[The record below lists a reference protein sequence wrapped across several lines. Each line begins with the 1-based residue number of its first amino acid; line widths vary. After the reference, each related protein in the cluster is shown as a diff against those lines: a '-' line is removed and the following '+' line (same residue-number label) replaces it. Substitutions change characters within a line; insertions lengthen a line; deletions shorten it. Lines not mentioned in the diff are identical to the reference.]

1 MFWKQLLYP
10 HPQEEER
17 KGKKGKAKGIM
28 LKRIMNILNIEITIK
43 LLHERLLEPELN
55 IEVNDTHTYINIR
68 DRTDTQ

>member
-1 MFWKQLLYP
+1 
-10 HPQEEER
+10 
-17 KGKKGKAKGIM
+17 M